1 MSVERSVHLMGTIIK
16 LRLEG
21 PSSLAAPA
29 ADQAIKS
36 LRRYEQVLS
45 ANDDHSILMRLNHQ
59 AGIRSIHVPPE
70 LFNLIQLGK
79 KYSLYPGSYLNIAI
93 GPLVKLWHIGFKDAH
108 VPDEGQINAAFK
120 LTDPQ
125 QIILDEDHHS
135 VYLQQKGMEIDLGA
149 LAKGYSADLIAD
161 QLRAQGITSGIIN
174 LGGNVVVMGRSP
186 AHSDGYWR
194 VGLQDPQQSLGHYIR
209 ILKMQDQSIVTSG
222 IYERNLKAD
231 GHFYHHIFDPQT
243 GYPVNTDLVSLSILS
258 PRSVDGE
265 IWTSALFG
273 QDWPTI
279 QQTVAGLP
287 DIHVIAIDRHDQL
300 KSC

>member
-1 MSVERSVHLMGTIIK
+1 MSEERSVHLMGTIIK

-21 PSSLAAPA
+21 PSTVTGPA

-36 LRRYEQVLS
+36 LRHYEHVFS
-45 ANDDHSILMRLNHQ
+45 ANDDWSTLMQLNCQ
-59 AGIRSIHVPPE
+59 AGIRPVQVPTE

-93 GPLVKLWHIGFKDAH
+93 GPLVKLWHIGFKDAR
-108 VPDEGQINAAFK
+108 VPDKSQINAALK

-125 QIILDEDHHS
+125 QIILNEDRHS
-135 VYLQQKGMEIDLGA
+135 VFLRQKGMEIDLGA

-161 QLRAQGITSGIIN
+161 QLRSQGVTSGIIN

-186 AHSDGYWR
+186 AHADGNWR
-194 VGLQDPQQSLGHYIR
+194 VGLQDPQRPLGNYIR
-209 ILKMQDQSIVTSG
+209 ILKMQNQSIVTSG
-222 IYERNLKAD
+222 IYERNLKAK

-243 GYPVNTDLVSLSILS
+243 GYPVQTNLASLSILS

-279 QQTVAGLP
+279 QRTIAGLP
-287 DIHVIAIDRHDQL
+287 DIHAIAIDRNDQL
-300 KSC
+300 KTC